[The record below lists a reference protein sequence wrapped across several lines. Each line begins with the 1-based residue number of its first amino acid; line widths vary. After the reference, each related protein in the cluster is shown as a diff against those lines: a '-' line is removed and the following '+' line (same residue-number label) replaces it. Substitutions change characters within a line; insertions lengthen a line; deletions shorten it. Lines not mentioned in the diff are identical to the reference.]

1 MTGGW
6 ALLVVGVALLGCA
19 AVAAP
24 ARALA
29 RAVTLRGTTARLTLA
44 AAGALCVS
52 AAAILLAGEQA
63 QSSGTPLTA
72 KITNELGSGQV
83 SERIEVFID
92 GRAVGVIA
100 VDRTTPKDELVVSV
114 KRAGTH
120 AYRLVS
126 TRVLVGRKPATRTN
140 AGEVTIDGMGPLVLY
155 ADDQGRVYL
164 GQ

>member
-6 ALLVVGVALLGCA
+6 ALLVVGVVLLGCA

-29 RAVTLRGTTARLTLA
+29 GAVRMRGTTTRMTLA
-44 AAGALCVS
+44 AAGALCAG
-52 AAAILLAGEQA
+52 AAVILLAGEPA
-63 QSSGTPLTA
+63 QSAGALVTA

-83 SERIEVFID
+83 SERIEVSID
-92 GRAVGVIA
+92 GRDVGVIA

-114 KRAGTH
+114 RRAGTH

-126 TRVLVGRKPATRTN
+126 TRVLAGRKPTTRTN
-140 AGEVTIDGMGPLVLY
+140 AGEVRIDGMGPLVLY
-155 ADDQGRVYL
+155 ADDKGRVYL